1 MSRSAPRR
9 AASRRER
16 VRAGAGG
23 DAAPHGDA
31 LTVAAVDLG
40 SNSFHLV
47 IGRVLEQE
55 IQIVDRMREQ
65 VMLADGLDES
75 VRLSEESQQR
85 ALACLER
92 IGQRLR
98 SVPSVR
104 VRAVATNTLRRAKNA
119 DEFRQRAQAVLG
131 HPIEIVS
138 GQEEARLIFLGV
150 AHDRYSGAPRLLV
163 DIGGGSTEVIVGE
176 GYEVLRSHS
185 LFMGCVNYSR
195 QFFPGGVL
203 RKECF
208 RAAEIAAALELR
220 TIQRELRRLGWES
233 ALGSSGTIVAVQD
246 ILRMAGVGEGP
257 ITWDGL
263 KWLRRT
269 MIDAG
274 SVERMALAGLKAERA
289 GVLPGGLSIL
299 RAVFRCLEV
308 EQLSAASGAMREG
321 VLHDLVGRIR
331 HEDIRDHTIRRLVER
346 YHVDLGQALRVEQVA
361 LRLLAQV
368 EGGLDLDAAILR
380 KLLSWA
386 AQLHEIGLAVSH
398 TGFHKHG
405 AYLVQHS
412 YLPGFSADD
421 QCMLAAIVRAQRRK
435 ITRPV
440 FGDVPTP
447 AVRSVSRLCVL
458 FRLAVLLN
466 RSRTPQVVPALGV
479 DSDWRCLRLL
489 FPAGWSEAH
498 PLTRADLELEAGHL
512 RGVGVELRVEE
523 QPQAADR
530 RGKRA
535 ARDRAGVAR

>member
-1 MSRSAPRR
+1 VS
-9 AASRRER
+9 
-16 VRAGAGG
+16 RAGPRQPA
-23 DAAPHGDA
+23 DA

-47 IGRVLEQE
+47 IGRVLDQE
-55 IQIVDRMREQ
+55 IQVVDRMREQ

-75 VRLSEESQQR
+75 VRLTEESQQR

-119 DEFRQRAQAVLG
+119 DSFRVRAQAVLG

-150 AHDRYSGAPRLLV
+150 AHDQYSSAARLLV
-163 DIGGGSTEVIVGE
+163 DIGGGSTEVILGE

-185 LFMGCVNYSR
+185 LYMGCVNYSR

-203 RKECF
+203 RKEHF

-233 ALGSSGTIVAVQD
+233 ALGSSGTIVAVQE
-246 ILRMAGVGEGP
+246 ILRMAGASEGP

-263 KWLRRT
+263 KWLRRV

-274 SVERMALAGLKAERA
+274 AVERLALAGLKAERA
-289 GVLPGGLSIL
+289 GVLPGGLAIL

-308 EQLSAASGAMREG
+308 RQMSAASGAMREG

-331 HEDIRDHTIRRLVER
+331 HEDIRDPTIRRLVER
-346 YHVDLGQALRVEQVA
+346 YHVDLAQARRVEQVA
-361 LRLLAQV
+361 LRLLGHASR
-368 EGGLDLDAAILR
+368 GFDLEEPVLK

-386 AQLHEIGLAVSH
+386 SQLHEIGLAVSH
-398 TGFHKHG
+398 TGYHKHG

-421 QCMLAAIVRAQRRK
+421 QRMLAAIVRAQRRK
-435 ITRPV
+435 LPRGAFV
-440 FGDVPTP
+440 DVPPP

-466 RSRTPQVVPALGV
+466 RSRTPQELPALEV
-479 DSDWRCLRLL
+479 DADWRSLRLL

-498 PLTRADLELEAGHL
+498 PLTRADLELEAGYL
-512 RGVGVELRVEE
+512 RDLAVELTVEE
-523 QPQAADR
+523 RP
-530 RGKRA
+530 RA
-535 ARDRAGVAR
+535 AARRTKRTPARRRAGATR